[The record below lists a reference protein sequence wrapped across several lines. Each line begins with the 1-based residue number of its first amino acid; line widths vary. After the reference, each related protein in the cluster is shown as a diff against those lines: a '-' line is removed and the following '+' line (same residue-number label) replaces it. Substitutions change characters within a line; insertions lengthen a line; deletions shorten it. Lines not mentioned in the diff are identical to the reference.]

1 MQYILILICALLS
14 CTKVTI
20 QGYVAKGNIKNSSDS
35 IFLNCL
41 VFAFTSLVFSL
52 SLKDG
57 INPHVII
64 YAIIFGIFSSSFQ
77 IFYALALKSGPF
89 SATCMIVNLNMILPV
104 TFSFF
109 YFNEK
114 ITVTKII
121 GVLLCLLALFLNM
134 KRDNKKV
141 SAKWIVYVFLAFF
154 STGAGI
160 SITQKIFARSQY
172 SSQVEQFVCLGYITA
187 FLITFVLV
195 MFQKFGGT
203 KTNFKLTGKNILLVF
218 MIAASLGAF
227 QYFRTTA
234 DSFIDAIVLNPSIS
248 GLATTFQMLSGR
260 VIFKEKF
267 TVKQICSIC
276 IGISA
281 ILIISI

>member
-1 MQYILILICALLS
+1 
-14 CTKVTI
+14 
-20 QGYVAKGNIKNSSDS
+20 
-35 IFLNCL
+35 
-41 VFAFTSLVFSL
+41 
-52 SLKDG
+52 
-57 INPHVII
+57 
-64 YAIIFGIFSSSFQ
+64 
-77 IFYALALKSGPF
+77 
-89 SATCMIVNLNMILPV
+89 MIVNLNMILPV

-121 GVLLCLLALFLNM
+121 GVFLCLLALFLNM

-195 MFQKFGGT
+195 MFQKFGGI
-203 KTNFKLTGKNILLVF
+203 K
-218 MIAASLGAF
+218 F
-227 QYFRTTA
+227 QTYRKKYF
-234 DSFIDAIVLNPSIS
+234 L
-248 GLATTFQMLSGR
+248 
-260 VIFKEKF
+260 
-267 TVKQICSIC
+267 C
-276 IGISA
+276 IYDCG
-281 ILIISI
+281 